1 MTPAQASPRLGET
14 PCDHTSVGVLIS
26 GPAGLLLFERM
37 TPPVG
42 LAPVAGHVD
51 QHGSP
56 EQAARN
62 EVSEEIGLTVTRLHP
77 LLAQWRPNR
86 CRRTATEPV
95 GHQWWI
101 FQAEAEGALRP
112 SAAEVRAPRWMRPDE
127 LQCAALRTVTY
138 AEGHVSGEEFE
149 RLPGLTPVWCHF
161 LHALRL
167 ITLPAAALAQV
178 DTVL

>member
-1 MTPAQASPRLGET
+1 MTRAPGSSRPEAIS
-14 PCDHTSVGVLIS
+14 CDHTSVGVLIA
-26 GPAGLLLFERM
+26 GPTGLLLFERT

-42 LAPVAGHVD
+42 LAPVAGHID

-62 EVSEEIGLTVTRLHP
+62 EVAEEVGLTVTRLDP

-86 CRRTATEPV
+86 CRRTATGPV

-101 FQAEAEGALRP
+101 FQAEAKGVLHP
-112 SAAEVRAPRWMRPDE
+112 SAAEVRAPRWMRANE
-127 LQCAALRTVTY
+127 LQHAALRTVTY
-138 AEGHVSGEEFE
+138 SQGHLEHGEFE
-149 RLPGLTPVWCHF
+149 RQPGLTPVWCHF
-161 LHALRL
+161 LHALGL
-167 ITLPAAALAQV
+167 ITLPAAALAQI